1 MKRRS
6 CYTAAAATTKL
17 TATVATSDPL
27 FPVIKSGYVVAGVL
41 GVVVTFTVAPVAVA
55 SVDEVAV
62 GGSPVT
68 VKVTGPLNPAIGT
81 ILIS

>member
-1 MKRRS
+1 MVFDGTR
-6 CYTAAAATTKL
+6 YTAGVATTKV

-41 GVVVTFTVAPVAVA
+41 GVVVTFTETPLEVA

-62 GGSPVT
+62 GGRPPTLKVT
-68 VKVTGPLNPAIGT
+68 VL
-81 ILIS
+81 LLRS